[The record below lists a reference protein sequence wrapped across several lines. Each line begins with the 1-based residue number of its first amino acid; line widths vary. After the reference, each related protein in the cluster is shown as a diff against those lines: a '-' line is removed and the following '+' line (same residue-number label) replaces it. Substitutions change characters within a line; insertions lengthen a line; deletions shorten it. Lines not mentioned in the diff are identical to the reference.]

1 MPERRIVMKF
11 GACILYVPDVPA
23 ALAFYER
30 AFGLERKFLHE
41 SNSYGELE
49 TGATRLAFV
58 AEALAREHAGQFHPS
73 RPGQPPL
80 AAEVVFVTDDVEAA
94 FRVALGAGAYELK
107 RPEQKPWGQV
117 VAYVRD
123 LNGFLVELC
132 TAWD

>member
-1 MPERRIVMKF
+1 MKF

-23 ALAFYER
+23 ALEFYER

-41 SNSYGELE
+41 SNSYGELA
-49 TGATRLAFV
+49 TGATRLAFA
-58 AEALAREHAGQFHPS
+58 AEALAAEHAGKFDAS
-73 RPGQPPL
+73 RPGQPPQ
-80 AAEVVFVTDDVEAA
+80 AAEVVFVTDNVEAA
-94 FRVALGAGAYELK
+94 FRVALDAGAEELK